1 MELTLFVR
9 AMNLMYCQ
17 VPIINGLSWIC
28 VMLLSV
34 SRFDRL
40 LIRPLRINLADTL
53 VVKKESL
60 MHRVLP
66 RTFYAQEGNMY
77 AQTSLK

>member
-9 AMNLMYCQ
+9 AMSHMYCQ

-40 LIRPLRINLADTL
+40 LIRPLGMNLADTL

-60 MHRVLP
+60 CD
-66 RTFYAQEGNMY
+66 YAQEGNMY